1 MQILRGL
8 DRYPADAPESVV
20 ALGAFDG
27 VHLGHQE
34 VIRTAVTRARAL
46 GVRAVAVT
54 FDPHPLAV
62 LVPAEAPPQILSLDE
77 RLELIGELG
86 PDLALVIAFTF
97 EFSKVEPEEFVAG
110 ILKARL
116 RAREV
121 VVGFN
126 HTFGRGARG
135 NARLLE
141 ELAAPLGLRVHVIP
155 PRVVEGVVVS
165 SSSIRE
171 ALRGGDVR
179 AAAAL
184 LGRPYTVR
192 GRVEEGAGRG
202 RALGFPTANLKPDH
216 PLLLATGVYAG
227 RARWEDGA
235 ADAVINVGVRPT
247 FGEGELWVEAHLLDF
262 SGALY
267 GRTLALAFLARIRD
281 EQRFPSAEALRARIR
296 EDVAEACRVLERS
309 P

>member
-1 MQILRGL
+1 MQIIRGL
-8 DRYPADAPESVV
+8 DRYPPESPESVV

-27 VHLGHQE
+27 IHLGHQQ

-54 FDPHPLAV
+54 FDPHPATV
-62 LVPAEAPPQILSLDE
+62 LHPAEAPAQLLTLDE

-86 PDLALVIAFTF
+86 PDLTLVIPFTL
-97 EFSKVEPEEFVAG
+97 EFSKVEAEEFVAE
-110 ILKARL
+110 ILAGRL

-141 ELAAPLGLRVHVIP
+141 ELSAPLGLRVHVIP
-155 PRVVEGVVVS
+155 PLAIGDRVVS

-171 ALRGGDVR
+171 ALQAGDVR
-179 AAAAL
+179 QAAAL

-192 GRVEEGAGRG
+192 GRVLEGAGRG
-202 RALGFPTANLKPDH
+202 RAVGFPTANLKPDH
-216 PLLLATGVYAG
+216 PPLLAAGVYAG
-227 RARWEDGA
+227 RARWEGGSAGA
-235 ADAVINVGVRPT
+235 VVNIGVRPT
-247 FGEGELWVEAHLLDF
+247 FGEGELWIEAHLLDF
-262 SGALY
+262 TGGLY
-267 GRTLALAFLARIRD
+267 GRFLTLAFLARIRD
-281 EQRFPSAEALRARIR
+281 EQRFPSVEALRAQIQQ
-296 EDVAEACRVLERS
+296 DVAQTRRLLERGE
-309 P
+309 